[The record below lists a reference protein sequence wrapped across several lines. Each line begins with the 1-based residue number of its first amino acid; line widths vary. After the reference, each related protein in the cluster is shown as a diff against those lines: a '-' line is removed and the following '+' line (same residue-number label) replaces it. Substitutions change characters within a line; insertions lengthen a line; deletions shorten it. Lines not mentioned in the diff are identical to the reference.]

1 MTGSPGAGAGPAGV
15 PGPTGVPGSAGLT
28 AAGGRGTAIRVLIA
42 DDEPLI
48 RAGIRMILTSD
59 REIEVVA
66 EAANGR
72 EAVDLARSH
81 GVDVVLLDIQ
91 MPVMDGLT
99 ALGELRRATP
109 TARVIVLTTFG
120 ERENVLRAL
129 EYGGAGFLL
138 KDTAPAELI
147 RAVRAAAAGDAYLS
161 PGATRHVVDQLASGR
176 VAARGE
182 EARARVAGLSG
193 REREVLA
200 LLGEGLSNADAGRRL
215 HMSEATVKT
224 YVSRILAKL
233 ECENRVQAALLARD
247 AGL

>member
-1 MTGSPGAGAGPAGV
+1 MTGSP
-15 PGPTGVPGSAGLT
+15 
-28 AAGGRGTAIRVLIA
+28 IRVVIA

-59 REIEVVA
+59 RGIEVAA

-81 GVDVVLLDIQ
+81 SADVVLLDIQ

-99 ALGELRRATP
+99 ALGELRRAVP
-109 TARVIVLTTFG
+109 SARVIVLTTFG

-129 EYGGAGFLL
+129 EQGGAGFLL

-147 RAVRAAAAGDAYLS
+147 GAVRAAAAGDAYLS

-176 VAARGE
+176 AAARGE
-182 EARARVAGLSG
+182 EARARVAGLSA

-200 LLGEGLSNADAGRRL
+200 LLGEGLSNADAGHRL

-247 AGL
+247 AGLDAGW

>member
-1 MTGSPGAGAGPAGV
+1 MAGQ
-15 PGPTGVPGSAGLT
+15 
-28 AAGGRGTAIRVLIA
+28 RIRVVIA

-59 REIEVVA
+59 AEIEVVA

-72 EAVDLARSH
+72 EAVEEARAH
-81 GVDVVLLDIQ
+81 AADVVLLDIQ
-91 MPVMDGLT
+91 MPVLDGLS
-99 ALGELRRATP
+99 ALPELRRAAP
-109 TARVIVLTTFG
+109 AARVIVLTTFG

-129 EYGGAGFLL
+129 EHGGAGFLL

-161 PGATRHVVDQLASGR
+161 PAATRHVVERLASGR
-176 VAARGE
+176 EAARAE
-182 EARARVAGLSG
+182 EARGRVASLSE

-200 LLGEGLSNADAGRRL
+200 LLGEGLSNADAGKRL

-233 ECENRVQAALLARD
+233 GCENRVQAALLARD

>member
-1 MTGSPGAGAGPAGV
+1 MTGS
-15 PGPTGVPGSAGLT
+15 
-28 AAGGRGTAIRVLIA
+28 RIRVVIA

-72 EAVDLARSH
+72 EAVDLARAHSA
-81 GVDVVLLDIQ
+81 DVVLLDIQ

-99 ALGELRRATP
+99 AMGELRRAVP
-109 TARVIVLTTFG
+109 EARVIVLTTFG
-120 ERENVLRAL
+120 ERENVLRTL
-129 EYGGAGFLL
+129 ESGGAGFLL

-147 RAVRAAAAGDAYLS
+147 GAVRAAAAGDAYLS
-161 PGATRHVVDQLASGR
+161 PGATRHVVDQLATGR
-176 VAARGE
+176 AATRSE
-182 EARARVAGLSG
+182 EARVRVAGLSA
-193 REREVLA
+193 REREVLS

-247 AGL
+247 AGLGSGY

>member
-1 MTGSPGAGAGPAGV
+1 MGVTGP
-15 PGPTGVPGSAGLT
+15 
-28 AAGGRGTAIRVLIA
+28 RIRVVIA

-59 REIEVVA
+59 AAIDVVA
-66 EAANGR
+66 EATNGR
-72 EAVDLARSH
+72 EAVELARSH
-81 GVDVVLLDIQ
+81 AVDVVLLDIQ
-91 MPVMDGLT
+91 MPEMDGLS
-99 ALGELRRATP
+99 ALAELRRTVPA
-109 TARVIVLTTFG
+109 ARVIILTTFG

-129 EYGGAGFLL
+129 EHGGAGFLL

-161 PGATRHVVDQLASGR
+161 PAATRHVVDQLATGR
-176 VAARGE
+176 AAARAD
-182 EARARVAGLSG
+182 EARRRVGVLSE
-193 REREVLA
+193 RERNVLA
-200 LLGEGLSNADAGRRL
+200 LLGEGLSNADAGKRL

-233 ECENRVQAALLARD
+233 DCENRVQAALLARD

>member
-1 MTGSPGAGAGPAGV
+1 MAGAGAGQ
-15 PGPTGVPGSAGLT
+15 
-28 AAGGRGTAIRVLIA
+28 RIRVVIA

-59 REIEVVA
+59 QEIEVVA
-66 EAANGR
+66 EAVNGR
-72 EAVDLARSH
+72 EAVDLSRAH
-81 GVDVVLLDIQ
+81 AADVLLLDIQ
-91 MPVMDGLT
+91 MPVLDGLS
-99 ALGELRRATP
+99 ALPELRRAAPAT
-109 TARVIVLTTFG
+109 RVIVLTTFG

-129 EYGGAGFLL
+129 EHGGAGFLL

-161 PGATRHVVDQLASGR
+161 PAATRHVVERLASGR
-176 VAARGE
+176 EAARAE
-182 EARARVAGLSG
+182 EARGRLTALSE

-233 ECENRVQAALLARD
+233 GCENRVQAALLARD

>member
-1 MTGSPGAGAGPAGV
+1 MTASGV
-15 PGPTGVPGSAGLT
+15 ERP
-28 AAGGRGTAIRVLIA
+28 IRVVIA

-59 REIEVVA
+59 PQIEVVA
-66 EAANGR
+66 EATNGR
-72 EAVDLARSH
+72 EAIDLARAH
-81 GVDVVLLDIQ
+81 AADVVLLDIQ
-91 MPVMDGLT
+91 MPVLDGLS
-99 ALGELRRATP
+99 ALPELRRAAPGTK
-109 TARVIVLTTFG
+109 VIVLTTFG

-129 EYGGAGFLL
+129 EHGGAGFLL

-161 PGATRHVVDQLASGR
+161 PAATRHVVEQLASGR
-176 VAARGE
+176 EAARAE
-182 EARARVAGLSG
+182 EARQRLTALSE

-233 ECENRVQAALLARD
+233 NCENRVQAALLARD
-247 AGL
+247 ARL

>member
-1 MTGSPGAGAGPAGV
+1 MTAEV
-15 PGPTGVPGSAGLT
+15 
-28 AAGGRGTAIRVLIA
+28 IRVVIA

-48 RAGIRMILTSD
+48 RAGIRMILTSAPD
-59 REIEVVA
+59 IEVVA

-81 GVDVVLLDIQ
+81 APDVMLLDIQ

-99 ALGELRRATP
+99 ALGELRRA
-109 TARVIVLTTFG
+109 AVEVRALILTTFG
-120 ERENVLRAL
+120 EKENVLRAL
-129 EYGGAGFLL
+129 GEGGAGFLL
-138 KDTAPAELI
+138 KDSAPGELI
-147 RAVRAAAAGDAYLS
+147 GAVRAAAAGDAYLS
-161 PGATRHVVDQLASGR
+161 PGATRHVVDQLASGKAAVRGEVARRR
-176 VAARGE
+176 VAE
-182 EARARVAGLSG
+182 LSE
-193 REREVLA
+193 RERGVLA

-233 ECENRVQAALLARD
+233 DCENRVQAALLARD

>member
-1 MTGSPGAGAGPAGV
+1 MTGRSIKV
-15 PGPTGVPGSAGLT
+15 V
-28 AAGGRGTAIRVLIA
+28 IA

-59 REIEVVA
+59 PGIEVVA
-66 EAANGR
+66 EAPDGR
-72 EAVDLARSH
+72 AAVELARAH
-81 GVDVVLLDIQ
+81 QPDVVLLDIQ
-91 MPVMDGLT
+91 MPVLDGLS
-99 ALGELRRATP
+99 ALAELRRAVP
-109 TARVIVLTTFG
+109 AARALILTTFG

-129 EYGGAGFLL
+129 SEGGAGFLL
-138 KDTAPAELI
+138 KDSAPGELI
-147 RAVRAAAAGDAYLS
+147 GAVRAAAAGDAYLS

-176 VAARGE
+176 EAARGE
-182 EARARVAGLSG
+182 EARRRVAELSE
-193 REREVLA
+193 RERGVLA

-233 ECENRVQAALLARD
+233 ECDNRVQAALLARD

>member
-1 MTGSPGAGAGPAGV
+1 MAGQP
-15 PGPTGVPGSAGLT
+15 
-28 AAGGRGTAIRVLIA
+28 IRVVIA

-59 REIEVVA
+59 PEIEVVA

-72 EAVDLARSH
+72 EAVEATRAH
-81 GVDVVLLDIQ
+81 AADVVLLDIQ
-91 MPVMDGLT
+91 MPVLDGLS
-99 ALGELRRATP
+99 ALPELRRAAP
-109 TARVIVLTTFG
+109 AARVIVLTTFG
-120 ERENVLRAL
+120 ERDNVLRTL
-129 EYGGAGFLL
+129 EHGGAGFLL

-161 PGATRHVVDQLASGR
+161 PAATRHVVERLATGR
-176 VAARGE
+176 EAARAE
-182 EARARVAGLSG
+182 EARGRVAGLSEK
-193 REREVLA
+193 ERDVLA
-200 LLGEGLSNADAGRRL
+200 LLGEGLSNADAGKRL

-233 ECENRVQAALLARD
+233 HCENRVQAALLARD

>member
-1 MTGSPGAGAGPAGV
+1 MAGA
-15 PGPTGVPGSAGLT
+15 
-28 AAGGRGTAIRVLIA
+28 RIRVVIA

-66 EAANGR
+66 EASNGR
-72 EAVDLARSH
+72 EAVEAARSH
-81 GVDVVLLDIQ
+81 KADVVLLDIQ

-99 ALGELRRATP
+99 AMGELRQVTPATK
-109 TARVIVLTTFG
+109 VIILTTFG

-129 EYGGAGFLL
+129 ESGGAGFLL

-147 RAVRAAAAGDAYLS
+147 GAVRAAVSGDAYLS
-161 PGATRHVVDQLASGR
+161 PGATRHVVDQLATGR
-176 VAARGE
+176 AAARGE
-182 EARARVAGLSG
+182 QARARIAQLSG
-193 REREVLA
+193 REQDVLA

-233 ECENRVQAALLARD
+233 ECDNRVQAALLARD
-247 AGL
+247 AGLGPEG

>member
-1 MTGSPGAGAGPAGV
+1 MQGVRGSHSPRIKV
-15 PGPTGVPGSAGLT
+15 V
-28 AAGGRGTAIRVLIA
+28 IA

-59 REIEVVA
+59 PDIEVAA

-72 EAVDLARSH
+72 EAVEAARAH
-81 GVDVVLLDIQ
+81 AADVVLLDIQ

-99 ALGELRRATP
+99 ALAELRRTTP
-109 TARVIVLTTFG
+109 SVHVIILTTFG

-129 EYGGAGFLL
+129 EHGSAGFLL

-161 PGATRHVVDQLASGR
+161 PAATRHVVDQLATGR
-176 VAARGE
+176 AAARGE
-182 EARARVAGLSG
+182 QARRRVGVLSE
-193 REREVLA
+193 RERDVLA
-200 LLGEGLSNADAGRRL
+200 LLGEGLSNADAGKRL